1 MLKEINNGKYR
12 YYGNNH
18 HQLVK
23 SFKPANST
31 RCSSKSKG
39 EINNGRYQCFED
51 NYHRLVKSFKRGL
64 MQIEIQQT
72 HSVPPKVKWKDM
84 NIS

>member
-23 SFKPANST
+23 SFK
-31 RCSSKSKG
+31 
-39 EINNGRYQCFED
+39 
-51 NYHRLVKSFKRGL
+51 RGL

-72 HSVPPKVKWKDM
+72 QHVVHPKVKGKLITASQSKGEI
-84 NIS
+84 NNGRF

>member
-1 MLKEINNGKYR
+1 MLKEINNEKYR

-23 SFKPANST
+23 SFK
-31 RCSSKSKG
+31 
-39 EINNGRYQCFED
+39 
-51 NYHRLVKSFKRGL
+51 RGL

-72 HSVPPKVKWKDM
+72 QPVVPPKVKGKLITEGINVLKIITIDL
-84 NIS
+84 